1 MTDMSG
7 PGGSRGALTVTSSD
21 GSITHLIG
29 LLKEGDRAAAQPLWD
44 AYFTRI
50 VALARA
56 KLRGAA
62 RRAADEE
69 DVALSA
75 FDSFCRRAERG
86 QFPRLDD
93 RDDLWQLLFVLTV
106 RKAVDLVRYEGRA
119 VRGGGRLF
127 ALADLS
133 GVDVDG
139 ALGSEASPALAAQM
153 ADELERLAARLTDE
167 SLRNVMSWKMDGWT
181 NREIA
186 WRLSC
191 TEKTVERKL
200 RSIRRI
206 WGEEGVDERGGP

>member
-1 MTDMSG
+1 MS
-7 PGGSRGALTVTSSD
+7 SDD
-21 GSITHLIG
+21 GSITYLIG

-44 AYFTRI
+44 AYFSRV

-75 FDSFCRRAERG
+75 FDSFCRRAEQG

-106 RKAVDLVRYEGRA
+106 RKAIGLVRHEGRT
-119 VRGGGRLF
+119 VRGGGRLR
-127 ALADLS
+127 ALTDLS
-133 GVDVDG
+133 GLDVG
-139 ALGSEASPALAAQM
+139 EALGPDASPALAAQI
-153 ADELERLAARLTDE
+153 ADELERLTARLGDE
-167 SLRNVMSWKMDGWT
+167 SLRNVMSWKMEGWT

-186 WRLSC
+186 WRLGC

-206 WGEEGVDERGGP
+206 WGEEGSDERDGP

>member
-1 MTDMSG
+1 M
-7 PGGSRGALTVTSSD
+7 TSSD

-62 RRAADEE
+62 RRSADEE

-75 FDSFCRRAERG
+75 FDSFCRRAEQG

-93 RDDLWQLLFVLTV
+93 RDDLWQLLFVLTI
-106 RKAVDLVRYEGRA
+106 RKAIDLARYEGRA
-119 VRGGGRLF
+119 ARGGGRVHT
-127 ALADLS
+127 LADLS
-133 GVDVDG
+133 GVDIDET
-139 ALGSEASPALAAQM
+139 LGREPAPALAAQM
-153 ADELERLAARLTDE
+153 AEEFDRLAARLTDE
-167 SLRNVMSWKMDGWT
+167 SLRNVMLWKMDGWT

-186 WRLSC
+186 WRLGCS
-191 TEKTVERKL
+191 EKTVERKL
-200 RSIRRI
+200 RSIRKL
-206 WGEEGVDERGGP
+206 WTGEVPDERDGT

>member
-1 MTDMSG
+1 MSG
-7 PGGSRGALTVTSSD
+7 PGGSRGALAVTSSY

-44 AYFTRI
+44 VYFTRI

-62 RRAADEE
+62 RRSADEE

-75 FDSFCRRAERG
+75 FDSFCRRAEQG

-93 RDDLWQLLFVLTV
+93 RGDLWQLLFVLTV

-119 VRGGGRLF
+119 VRGGGRLLN
-127 ALADLS
+127 LADLS

-139 ALGSEASPALAAQM
+139 ALGPEASPALAAQM

-167 SLRNVMSWKMDGWT
+167 SLRNVMFWKMDGWT

-186 WRLSC
+186 WRLGC

-206 WGEEGVDERGGP
+206 WGEEGVDERGGR